1 MADVLKAEPGV
12 SDVEIGVTVG
22 PNPIDSGILIFAE
35 RGWVHPFIDYTTTDR
50 RGYRERLRFESTR
63 GIRPDW
69 TSLNDVGSDEFSF
82 MTMLNGL
89 SVGGER
95 ADDVGTHAVTAKWE
109 AVCGVNASVV
119 YN

>member
-1 MADVLKAEPGV
+1 MQRSWVVFACAASLVASTRCLSETLRDVAPPLRKAALCMANVLKAEPGV
-12 SDVEIGVTVG
+12 SDVKIGVTVG

-69 TSLNDVGSDEFSF
+69 
-82 MTMLNGL
+82 
-89 SVGGER
+89 
-95 ADDVGTHAVTAKWE
+95 
-109 AVCGVNASVV
+109 
-119 YN
+119 